1 MIANYV
7 SEMALRGMGLGPSDI
22 IDLVQ
27 EFLKKEK
34 RKTPFKDN
42 RPSYTWYYGFMGR
55 HFNKLEKRKE
65 TLLEASRSKVTPQA
79 MDNWFDKY
87 RKFLSDRDML
97 DKPERIWNA
106 DETSFTMGSKAGNVI
121 GPSKT
126 VYSEDIPHVSGG
138 SSKQRLTVMYCV
150 NAEGNM
156 LPPFFVYPEPKPT
169 AYDPLIGAAK
179 GSRFEYTPKGWMD
192 ATTFSKFIDHFDAN
206 VDKTNRPTLLLLDSG
221 SGIYPVNREAISQ
234 NRLKPSATFDL
245 GNEDK
250 ELDASENENNS
261 TLKST
266 PDQSSTVSPNT
277 LKSTPDQSS
286 TVSPLLVEILKLPQA
301 KTQKPKPKRL
311 IDSLPYSL
319 TSSDSI
325 RKMALDKLN
334 FARNKAKKEKTAKE
348 RYLKKREKE
357 LSKSSSS
364 EAAKPSISRKCVSTK
379 RSKARPSSAPSKK
392 ECGIKG
398 TSENAEIIIKNSVIK
413 GYHAYEIRPPMTNPP
428 TRLIVDL
435 EYTNIHDEHAS
446 LIWVPELSSFNDHM
460 HCMVTDMKRYLKLS
474 DVAGLPMG
482 HAPRGL
488 SLAFRNII
496 EKGYKIYSIPTGEP
510 GPIFPPWP
518 PQHAKGGGIV
528 IPCDYIIKVN
538 RDVVEVNEI
547 IRSAL
552 SDMPERDAMAVE
564 IIYL

>member
-1 MIANYV
+1 MGRNKKAKPGSPAKKYKRGFPKTPTKTTKAKKALFEVQSGQSILKTAEKYNLSYSYLQRRVSGTVGLQSRNGPSPYLTTDEEEMIANYV

-34 RKTPFKDN
+34 RKAPFKDN

-87 RKFLSDRDML
+87 RKFFSDRDML
-97 DKPERIWNA
+97 DKPERILNA
-106 DETSFTMGSKAGNVI
+106 DEIGFTMGSKAGNVI

-138 SSKQRLTVMYCV
+138 SSKQRLTVMYCA

-156 LPPFFVYPEPKPT
+156 LPPFFVYPEPEPT
-169 AYDPLIGAAK
+169 AYDPLIGAAR
-179 GSRFEYTPKGWMD
+179 GSRVEYTPKGWMD

-206 VDKTNRPTLLLLDSG
+206 VDKTNRPTLLLLDSLQETYLAFYKPSIIIGGFKG

-250 ELDASENENNS
+250 ELDVCETALEASENENNS

-325 RKMALDKLN
+325 RKMALDKLKC
-334 FARNKAKKEKTAKE
+334 ARNTAKKEKTAKE

-379 RSKARPSSAPSKK
+379 RSKARPSSAPSVNETICPVCIGSFEEENSLEMGTVWI
-392 ECGIKG
+392 ECDKCHGWMHKDCIPLNHDF
-398 TSENAEIIIKNSVIK
+398 NASNVKFTC
-413 GYHAYEIRPPMTNPP
+413 H
-428 TRLIVDL
+428 
-435 EYTNIHDEHAS
+435 
-446 LIWVPELSSFNDHM
+446 
-460 HCMVTDMKRYLKLS
+460 
-474 DVAGLPMG
+474 VAEALTP
-482 HAPRGL
+482 GL
-488 SLAFRNII
+488 S
-496 EKGYKIYSIPTGEP
+496 
-510 GPIFPPWP
+510 
-518 PQHAKGGGIV
+518 
-528 IPCDYIIKVN
+528 
-538 RDVVEVNEI
+538 
-547 IRSAL
+547 
-552 SDMPERDAMAVE
+552 
-564 IIYL
+564 